1 MVEINDNK
9 KNIIILFISMI
20 FILLFFYKGF
30 ISDSDHYLLDYK
42 NYLIKVNASQ
52 YYFDKIDKNK
62 NNNDKNKIK
71 DKEKIIELLLNIKN
85 SLNDSININE
95 KLIKNLN
102 NIDYKNIKKL
112 KSNINNTIKQL
123 NHNRKIDNDIINII
137 DKYKIA

>member
-1 MVEINDNK
+1 MVEISNNK
-9 KNIIILFISMI
+9 KNIIILFILMSI
-20 FILLFFYKGF
+20 ILLFIYKGF
-30 ISDSDHYLLDYK
+30 IADSNHYLEQYK
-42 NYLIKVNASQ
+42 NYLITINASQ

-85 SLNDSININE
+85 SLNDSINIKE